1 MRNVFVMLLIC
12 FAYACSNNKAVPDHV
27 LRPEKFQ
34 KILADIFLADALS
47 TERSFKDTALK
58 IKDEN
63 AAYFL
68 KVFEQYGVT
77 KNEFMRSY
85 NYYLS
90 RPDLLRPITDSISA
104 VLERENAKLTTDTV
118 KPKQDG
124 NNSPKAR
131 IGNGN

>member
-1 MRNVFVMLLIC
+1 MRNVFVMMLI
-12 FAYACSNNKAVPDHV
+12 FAAAACSNGKTVPDHV
-27 LRPEKFQ
+27 LKPEKFQ
-34 KILADIFLADALS
+34 KILTDVFLADALN

-58 IKDEN
+58 IKDTN

-68 KVFEQYGVT
+68 KIFEQYGVT

-104 VLERENAKLTTDTV
+104 VLERENTKITTDTV

>member
-12 FAYACSNNKAVPDHV
+12 FAAACSNNKTVPDHV
-27 LRPEKFQ
+27 LKPEKFQ
-34 KILADIFLADALS
+34 KILADVFLADALS

-104 VLERENAKLTTDTV
+104 VLERENTKLTTDTV